1 VNVRWYVAILENSQN
16 VIYKDIKKQVHH
28 IQILLADKI
37 YQYKKKSIEMV
48 DENIKILQEIYQEI
62 Y

>member
-1 VNVRWYVAILENSQN
+1 VNVRWYVTILENSQN

-37 YQYKKKSIEMV
+37 YQYKEKGIEMV